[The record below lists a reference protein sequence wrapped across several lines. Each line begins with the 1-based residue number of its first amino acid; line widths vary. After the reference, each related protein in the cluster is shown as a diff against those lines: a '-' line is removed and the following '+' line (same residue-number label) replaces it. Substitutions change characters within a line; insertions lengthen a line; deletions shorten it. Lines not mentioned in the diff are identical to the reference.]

1 MSEQIFKFLGKLQ
14 VKILFLDFLVQSFF
28 KKKKN
33 PTEVKP
39 KEKRPLVTHLSLSV

>member
-28 KKKKN
+28 KKKN